1 MPTSSTSYSAT
12 LSPAARPRRFV
23 LAAGFAFAC
32 TGTLILATLPLPGG
46 LAWPAG
52 LAWNGWVGAELLLA
66 RRAYRGC
73 AAYTLAAGGKLAV
86 TGQGGSRLAGTL
98 APGSVVLANYA
109 WLRVAVPGRRPW
121 GELLRRQ
128 DQDREQWRRFQVIC
142 RHLPA

>member
-1 MPTSSTSYSAT
+1 MPASSTSYSAT
-12 LSPAARPRRFV
+12 LSPAATPRRFV
-23 LAAGFAFAC
+23 LVAGFASAC
-32 TGTLILATLPLPGG
+32 AGTLILATLPLAAG
-46 LAWPAG
+46 LAWPAAV
-52 LAWNGWVGAELLLA
+52 AWTGWVGVELLMA
-66 RRAYRGC
+66 RRAYRDC
-73 AAYTLAAGGKLAV
+73 SAYTLAAGGKLSV
-86 TGQGGSRLAGTL
+86 TGQGGGRLAGDL